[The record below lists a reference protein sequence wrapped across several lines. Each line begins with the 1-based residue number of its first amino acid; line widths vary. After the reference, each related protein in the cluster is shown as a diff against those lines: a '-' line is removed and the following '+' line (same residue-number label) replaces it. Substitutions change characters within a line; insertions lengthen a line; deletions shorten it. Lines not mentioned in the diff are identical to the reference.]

1 MASRVQDKVL
11 PDAMHFDA
19 LQSGSLQAVEQVSN
33 QVWTDLNEHDPGVTL
48 LEALNY
54 GISDLCYRNFHPLV
68 DLLAPEPKAPI
79 AGSGSSD
86 VASPQPPAPI
96 DDGSIFPSGF
106 EPTFALGSGPVT
118 IADWR
123 RAILDLCAVDHVGKP
138 THFYFDQVEI
148 TSEPTNSGVAVDEAQ
163 DEFVLANVANVTAIT
178 RKGTYS
184 VRAALSR
191 AALQSGDAMD
201 AEAELTRFLRDYRNL
216 GEIFNQP
223 TIVANSG
230 MGSDEYFEIGP
241 RFELELANDAPAAA
255 WILARVLEVVDA
267 FAGNAPLRTS
277 ASALVAQGWASE
289 RIFDGPPVWHGRIVD
304 LPAQSASSVRTINF
318 ADLVDQILAIDG
330 VAGVIS
336 IRADPRQSTDNWTV
350 QVPIGHFAL
359 LWGHS
364 PADVIAGAKLASNLP
379 GVVLMHRGQVLTVSA
394 QDILSHLDAQ
404 APALDDRVPFAL
416 TPGRYRKPSQ
426 YYPAT
431 GKLPAC
437 YGLQRVQAD
446 RDGKA
451 LARFLL
457 PFEQM
462 AANEFSRLARLRN
475 LLSFVRS
482 PTSRQW
488 GAQWPYSENDPVQPI
503 HHAYGPLLEEFASAK
518 SADAHAEL
526 GLIANLLSYF
536 GAKPGE
542 SLLARENLGA
552 GSLAG
557 DLIAAQQAFLANVA
571 LAGHDKAA
579 AYQPDLPV
587 NAAKRG
593 IPICGL
599 QRRIAARLGLPLP
612 KRNWDPE
619 QDPMPF
625 FLLDNGDL
633 VPGQAELDA
642 YSFGANAP
650 RIIDQVQ
657 YLEGDIVSASGGITN
672 ATGIR
677 VTVRGPGIAL
687 RNGDLLR
694 LIAGDQS
701 AGSVKVVDP
710 VVVSNAQSAIGENKQ
725 VIDLALRSVDLA
737 SVATQLGQGAPEAHK
752 LFLSPSMRL
761 LSRTFSATKSGDPEG
776 GRVWIDLE
784 PFPSQTK
791 IGSDFIFG
799 DNASGFKKVTVVAID
814 AWHSRMQVTDDQTY
828 SGGVEILSKATDSV
842 SMVPVDQDPFSLAIT
857 LLFDRSL
864 VESFGNPA
872 FTAAEVE
879 RIVHEEA
886 PIHLNVGIRWLG
898 QSDFDRFAGFYVAMR
913 QGHGNAASRSAIGVL
928 AGIGGR
934 LPLHDRKLGIGTLKI
949 ADNSSAYIISG
960 VADFTMITK
969 DQVLF
974 VPN

>member
-1 MASRVQDKVL
+1 MASRMQEMVL

-19 LQSGSLQAVEQVSN
+19 LQSGSLQAVGQVSN
-33 QVWTDLNEHDPGVTL
+33 QVWTDLSEHDPGVTL

-54 GISDLCYRNFHPLV
+54 GISDLCYRNFHPLE
-68 DLLAPEPKAPI
+68 DLLAPEPKAPV
-79 AGSGSSD
+79 AGSGTSD
-86 VASPQPPAPI
+86 VASPQPSAPI
-96 DDGSIFPSGF
+96 DDGGIFPSGF
-106 EPTFALGSGPVT
+106 EPAFALGSGPVT

-148 TSEPTNSGVAVDEAQ
+148 TSEPTSSGVAVDEAQ
-163 DEFVLANVANVTAIT
+163 NEFVLASVANVTAIA

-191 AALQSGDAMD
+191 AALQSGDATD
-201 AEAELTRFLRDYRNL
+201 AEAELTRFLREYRNL

-223 TIVANSG
+223 TIVARSG
-230 MGSDEYFEIGP
+230 RRRDEYVAIGP
-241 RFELELANDAPAAA
+241 RFELEIANEAPAAA

-267 FAGNAPLRTS
+267 FAGNAPSRTS
-277 ASALVAQGWASE
+277 ASALVARGWASE
-289 RIFDGPPVWHGRIVD
+289 RIFDGPPVRHGRIID
-304 LPAQSASSVRTINF
+304 LPDQSTSSARTINF

-336 IRADPRQSTDNWTV
+336 IKADPDQSIDNWTV
-350 QVPIGHFAL
+350 QIPIGRFAR
-359 LWGHS
+359 LWGDT
-364 PADVIAGAKLASNLP
+364 PAAVIAGANSASNLP
-379 GVVLMHRGQVLTVSA
+379 GVVLMHRGQALTVSA

-404 APALDDRVPFAL
+404 VPALDDRTPFAL
-416 TPGRYRKPSQ
+416 TPGRYRNPSQ

-446 RDGKA
+446 RDGQA

-457 PFEQM
+457 PYEQM
-462 AANEFSRLARLRN
+462 AANEFSRLSRLRD
-475 LLSFVRS
+475 LLSFERS
-482 PTSRQW
+482 STSRQW
-488 GAQWPYSENDPVQPI
+488 GAQWPYSENDPVRPI
-503 HHAYGPLLEEFASAK
+503 HDTYGPLLEEFTSAK
-518 SADAHAEL
+518 SVDAPAEL
-526 GLIANLLSYF
+526 GLLANLLSYF

-542 SLLARENLGA
+542 NLLARENSGA
-552 GSLAG
+552 GSLVG
-557 DLIAAQQAFLANVA
+557 DRVAAQQAFLANVA

-619 QDPMPF
+619 QEQMPF

-701 AGSVKVVDP
+701 AGSVKTVDP
-710 VVVSNAQSAIGENKQ
+710 VVVSNAQSVKAKNKQ
-725 VIDLALRSVDLA
+725 VIDFALHRDDLAL
-737 SVATQLGQGAPEAHK
+737 VATELGQGAPATNK
-752 LFLSPSMRL
+752 LFLSPSKRL
-761 LSRTFSATKSGDPEG
+761 LSRIFSATKSGDAEG
-776 GRVWIDLE
+776 SRIWIDLQ
-784 PFPSQTK
+784 PFPTQTR
-791 IGSDFIFG
+791 IGSAFTIADSS
-799 DNASGFKKVTVVAID
+799 SGVKKVTVVAID
-814 AWHSRMQVTDDQTY
+814 TWHSRMQITDDQA
-828 SGGVEILSKATDSV
+828 SLGGVEILSKASGPV
-842 SMVPVDQDPFSLAIT
+842 SIVPVDQDPFSLAIT

-864 VESFGNPA
+864 IDSFGNPVFA
-872 FTAAEVE
+872 AAEVE

-886 PIHLNVGIRWLG
+886 PIHLNVGIRWLE
-898 QSDFDRFAGFYVAMR
+898 QSDFDRFAGFYAAMR
-913 QGHGNAASRSAIGVL
+913 QGQANATSRSAMGVL

-934 LPLHDRKLGIGTLKI
+934 LPMNDRKLGIGTLRI
-949 ADNSSAYIISG
+949 ADHSSAYISSE
-960 VADFTMITK
+960 ATDFAMVTK

-974 VPN
+974 VPK